1 MLCRNILLKTTEIH
15 LRMNNIAA
23 IHYRIRS
30 TDPCAH
36 LFQIELTI
44 ARPDPGGQQLR
55 LPAWIPGSYMIRD
68 FARNIVS
75 LQARN
80 DAGELAA
87 HKLDKSTWQLAPSN
101 SPVVVSYQVYAW
113 DLSVRA
119 AHLDQRHGY
128 FNGTSVFLEVQG
140 QADQPCTVDI
150 EKPTLPQA
158 QNWRVATSLQ
168 EAGAPRYGFGRYR
181 ADNYDELID
190 HPVEMA
196 DFSLVSFDA
205 CGIPHDFV
213 LSGLHNADL
222 DRIARDLQR
231 ICEYQIR
238 LFGEPAPFSRYV
250 FITWVVGDGYGGLEH
265 RASTSLICSRDDL
278 PLAKHGDTISDC
290 YKTFLGLCSHEYF
303 HSWNVKRIQPA
314 IPYDL
319 RSENHTPLLWAFEGI
334 TSYYDDLTLVRCGLI
349 SMKDYLELQ
358 AKNITRVLR
367 TPGRH
372 NQSVAESSFDTWTK
386 FYKQDENSINAIV
399 SYYAKG
405 GLVAMGMDLVLRRL
419 SQHRV
424 TLDDVMRQLW
434 QQHGQVQKPVEEFD
448 ILHIGVALLEAQS
461 VDAQGITYFQQYF
474 QQAIY
479 DTRDL
484 PLDELLRSAGVEF
497 NLRPA
502 TSMSDS
508 GGAAAK
514 IDTLRPEMGITIAA
528 GNGGALAARVLNN
541 SPAHRAGISAGDII
555 IAIDHLKVDQGN
567 FEKTLNRFQ
576 PGEQVR
582 VHGFRRDE
590 LMEFGVTL
598 AAPAADTC
606 YLTVVDESQCQR
618 WLQP

>member
-1 MLCRNILLKTTEIH
+1 
-15 LRMNNIAA
+15 MNTIAD
-23 IHYRIRS
+23 IHYRIFS

-44 ARPDPGGQQLR
+44 ARPDPHGQQLR

-75 LQARN
+75 LQASN
-80 DAGELAA
+80 AAGEVAV
-87 HKLDKSTWQLAPSN
+87 HKRDKSTWALAPCAG
-101 SPVVVSYQVYAW
+101 PVVVAYQVYAW

-128 FNGTSVFLEVQG
+128 FNGTSVFLEVLG
-140 QADQPCTVDI
+140 QSEKPCTVDI
-150 EKPTLPQA
+150 EKPALPEA
-158 QNWRVATSLQ
+158 QHWRVATSLP

-181 ADNYDELID
+181 ADSYDDLID

-196 DFSLVSFDA
+196 DFSLVSFEA

-222 DRIARDLQR
+222 ERIARDLKR

-278 PLAKHGDTISDC
+278 PLLKHGDTITDG

-319 RSENHTPLLWAFEGI
+319 RQENHTPLLWAFEGI

-349 SMKDYLELQ
+349 GVKDYLELQ

-372 NQSVAESSFDTWTK
+372 LQSVAESSFDAWTR
-386 FYKQDENSINAIV
+386 FYKQDENSANAIV
-399 SYYAKG
+399 SYYTKG
-405 GLVAMGMDLVLRRL
+405 GLVAMGLDLALRRL
-419 SQHRV
+419 TQHAV
-424 TLDDVMRQLW
+424 SLDDVMRRLW
-434 QQHGQVQKPVEEFD
+434 QQHGQVHKPVEEFD
-448 ILHIGVALLEAQS
+448 ILHIAVALLEAQA
-461 VDAQGITYFQQYF
+461 VDAPGIEYFRRYF
-474 QQAIY
+474 QQAVY
-479 DTRDL
+479 GTGDL
-484 PLDELLRSAGVEF
+484 PLDELLRSIGVEF

-502 TSMSDS
+502 TSLNDS
-508 GGAAAK
+508 GGAPARV
-514 IDTLRPEMGITIAA
+514 DTLRPELGIAIGA
-528 GNGGALAARVLNN
+528 GNGGVMAARVLSN
-541 SPAHRAGISAGDII
+541 SPAHRAGISAGDVL
-555 IAIDHLKVDQGN
+555 IAINHLKVDQSN

-576 PGEQVR
+576 PGEQVKI
-582 VHGFRRDE
+582 HGFRRDE
-590 LMEFGVTL
+590 LMEFNVTL
-598 AAPAADTC
+598 GAPAADTC
-606 YLTVVDESQCQR
+606 YLTIVDEGQCKR